1 MRLGV
6 VKLGGSTAFDMRL
19 KPWAE
24 ALAARSFP
32 LIVVPG
38 GGPFAD
44 QVRDA
49 QRRIGFSDEAA
60 HAMAIL
66 AMDQFGYALAELGG
80 HFVTARTP
88 DEIARALEC
97 GETPVWLPS
106 AMTIGRAGIPCS
118 WDVTSDSL
126 AAWLAGEL
134 HAGTLLLVK
143 QTQDFSAEDDLGSLA
158 GRGIVDAF
166 LPSMLPRDID
176 FYIAGPEDAATAH
189 RLLSAGR
196 LPGTR
201 IGIPSLARTSG

>member
-1 MRLGV
+1 MRLAI
-6 VKLGGSTAFDMRL
+6 VKLGGSTAFDTRL
-19 KPWAE
+19 KLWAE
-24 ALAARSFP
+24 ALAASGFP

-49 QRRIGFSDEAA
+49 QKRIGFSDEAA

-66 AMDQFGYALAELGG
+66 AMDQFGYALAELGKN
-80 HFVTARTP
+80 FVTARTP

-134 HAGTLLLVK
+134 RAEALLLVK
-143 QTQDFSAEDDLGSLA
+143 QTRDFSAEDNAGSLA
-158 GRGIVDAF
+158 RRGIVDSF
-166 LPSMLPRDID
+166 LPSILPRDID
-176 FYIAGPEDAATAH
+176 FYVAGPEDASTAH
-189 RLLSAGR
+189 RLLSTGR
-196 LPGTR
+196 LPGTKIR
-201 IGIPSLARTSG
+201 IPSLARISG